1 MSTET
6 VQIGPLSVPIWPKGV
21 RIHNMDP
28 MVYFVVFP
36 DNDLIRS
43 VAGPKL
49 LAGEEAF
56 RKAEGDRWVGA
67 GGAKVRDIGSWP
79 CPAMMLLHERAKLA
93 FKMVTRS
100 KTAEID
106 DCWAS
111 VYRKGEFIGPHAH
124 RRTEMSLVYH
134 LEPPDPKDR
143 AEFNGALGITD
154 PRVAKCCPTSP
165 GCVTSQIYPPLDP
178 GTLVMFPSFVVHY
191 VTPYLGDAH
200 RISIAWNIAREK
212 LEGNVADQPLL

>member
-1 MSTET
+1 MTDEHI
-6 VQIGPLSVPIWPKGV
+6 QIGPISVPIWPKGV
-21 RIHNMDP
+21 RIQNMDP
-28 MVYFVVFP
+28 MAYFAVIP

-79 CPAMMLLHERAKLA
+79 CPAMRLLHERAKLA
-93 FKMVTRS
+93 FKMITQA

-191 VTPYLGDAH
+191 VTPCLGDGH
-200 RISIAWNIAREK
+200 RISISWNIAREK
-212 LEGNVADQPLL
+212 LAGKVADQPLL

>member
-1 MSTET
+1 MN
-6 VQIGPLSVPIWPKGV
+6 VPIWPKGV
-21 RIHNMDP
+21 RVQHMDP
-28 MVYFVVFP
+28 MVCFVVFP

-43 VAGPKL
+43 IASPKL
-49 LAGEEAF
+49 LAAEKAF
-56 RKAEGDRWVGA
+56 REEEGDRWIGA
-67 GGAKVRDIGSWP
+67 GGAKVRDIGTWP
-79 CPAMMLLHERAKLA
+79 CPAMTLLHERAKAA
-93 FKMVTRS
+93 FRLVTGS

-106 DCWAS
+106 DSWAS

-143 AEFNGALGITD
+143 EEFNGALGITD
-154 PRVAKCCPTSP
+154 PRVAKCCPTAK
-165 GCVTSQIYPPLDP
+165 GCVTSQIYPPLEP

-191 VTPYLGDAH
+191 VTPYQGDGH

-212 LEGNVADQPLL
+212 LQGNVADEPLL